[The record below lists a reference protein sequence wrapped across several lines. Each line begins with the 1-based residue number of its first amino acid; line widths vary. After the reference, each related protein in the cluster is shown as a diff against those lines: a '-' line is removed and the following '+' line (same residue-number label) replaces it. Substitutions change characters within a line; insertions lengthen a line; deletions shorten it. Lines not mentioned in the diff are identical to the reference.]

1 MIRDRMARQE
11 MEEETAMTDT
21 TLKVIARFRAQP
33 GREADLAKVLGGL
46 IEPTREESGCIA
58 YELLVNLEDGR
69 EFTFVE
75 EWESESA
82 LEAHF
87 STDHIAGALEEF
99 PELLAQ
105 ELDLRKYHLV
115 G

>member
-1 MIRDRMARQE
+1 
-11 MEEETAMTDT
+11 MTET
-21 TLKVIARFRAQP
+21 TLRVIARFRAQP
-33 GREADLAKVLGGL
+33 GRESDLEQVLVGL
-46 IEPTREESGCIA
+46 IEPTREESGCIV
-58 YELLVNLEDGR
+58 YELLENLEDPR

-87 STDHIAGALEEF
+87 STDHIASAVKVF

>member
-1 MIRDRMARQE
+1 MSQ
-11 MEEETAMTDT
+11 T
-21 TLKVIARFRAQP
+21 TLRVIVRLRAQP
-33 GREADLAKVLGGL
+33 GKEADLKQVLVGL
-46 IEPTREESGCIA
+46 IEPTREENGCIG
-58 YELLVNLEDGR
+58 YELLENLEDPR

-75 EWESESA
+75 EWEGESA

-87 STDHIAGALEEF
+87 STDHIAGAVQLF
-99 PELLAQ
+99 PDLLAQ

>member
-1 MIRDRMARQE
+1 MSE
-11 MEEETAMTDT
+11 T
-21 TLKVIARFRAQP
+21 TLRVIVRLRAQP
-33 GREADLAKVLGGL
+33 GKEADLKQVLVGL
-46 IEPTREESGCIA
+46 IEPTREENGCIG
-58 YELLVNLEDGR
+58 YELLENLEDPR

-75 EWESESA
+75 EWEGESA

-87 STDHIAGALEEF
+87 STDHIAGAVQLF
-99 PELLAQ
+99 PDLLAQ

>member
-1 MIRDRMARQE
+1 MPE
-11 MEEETAMTDT
+11 T
-21 TLKVIARFRAQP
+21 TLRVIARFRAQP
-33 GREADLAKVLGGL
+33 GKESDLERVLVGL
-46 IEPTREESGCIA
+46 IEPTREESGCLG
-58 YELLVNLEDGR
+58 YELLENLEDPR

-87 STDHIAGALEEF
+87 STDHIAGAVQVF

>member
-1 MIRDRMARQE
+1 MADSSLR
-11 MEEETAMTDT
+11 
-21 TLKVIARFRAQP
+21 VIARLRAQP
-33 GREADLAKVLGGL
+33 GKEADLKQVLVGL
-46 IEPTREESGCIA
+46 VEPTREEAGCIG
-58 YELLVNLEDGR
+58 YTLLENLEDPR

-75 EWESESA
+75 QWQSESA

-87 STDHIAGALEEF
+87 ATDHIASALREF
-99 PELLAQ
+99 PGLLAQ

>member
-1 MIRDRMARQE
+1 
-11 MEEETAMTDT
+11 MTDS
-21 TLKVIARFRAQP
+21 TLRVIARFRAQP
-33 GREADLAKVLGGL
+33 GKEVDLRRVLVGL
-46 IEPTREESGCIA
+46 IEPTREEPGCID
-58 YELLVNLEDGR
+58 YVLLENLEDPR

-75 EWESESA
+75 EWQSESA

-87 STDHIAGALEEF
+87 ATDHIASALREF
-99 PELLAQ
+99 PGLLAQ

>member
-1 MIRDRMARQE
+1 
-11 MEEETAMTDT
+11 MTKT
-21 TLKVIARFRAQP
+21 TLRVIARLRAQP
-33 GREADLAKVLGGL
+33 GKESDLKQVLVGL
-46 IEPTREESGCIA
+46 IEPTREEGGCIG
-58 YELLVNLEDGR
+58 YELLENLEDPR

-75 EWESESA
+75 EWEGESA

-87 STDHIAGALEEF
+87 STDHIASALQVF
-99 PELLAQ
+99 PDLLAQ

>member
-1 MIRDRMARQE
+1 
-11 MEEETAMTDT
+11 MTDT

-46 IEPTREESGCIA
+46 IEPTRGESGCIA
-58 YELLVNLEDGR
+58 YELLVNLEDPR

-87 STDHIAGALEEF
+87 STDHIASALEEF
-99 PELLAQ
+99 PEMLAQ

>member
-1 MIRDRMARQE
+1 MA
-11 MEEETAMTDT
+11 DN
-21 TLKVIARFRAQP
+21 TLRVIARLRAQP
-33 GREADLAKVLGGL
+33 GKEADLKQVLVGL
-46 IEPTREESGCIA
+46 IEPTREEPGCID
-58 YELLVNLEDGR
+58 YELLENLEDPR
-69 EFTFVE
+69 EFTFIE

-87 STDHIAGALEEF
+87 ATDHIASALHEF

-105 ELDLRKYHLV
+105 ELDLRKYHLA